1 MNDPRRK
8 GGVMKKIMITLIAAT
23 LLSATAA
30 APAFAD
36 RWGGHDHDRGLPG
49 GPLWPIVA
57 ALSIPAAVIDTVA
70 HIAFP
75 FPGIGY
81 PATPVTAGP
90 AGYAGPADYAPTAY
104 YTPRVYV
111 APRGYY
117 APRGHYAPRGYY
129 EPRGYY
135 RDRGYRTYRGGW

>member
-1 MNDPRRK
+1 MRK
-8 GGVMKKIMITLIAAT
+8 IVITLIAAT

-36 RWGGHDHDRGLPG
+36 RWGGHHDRGIPG
-49 GPLWPIVA
+49 GPLWPVVA

-75 FPGIGY
+75 FHGVGY
-81 PATPVTAGP
+81 PAIPVTAGP
-90 AGYAGPADYAPTAY
+90 AAYAGPADYAPTAY
-104 YTPRVYV
+104 YAPRAYVAPRVYV